1 MRKTFSRFRDFA
13 ILRFSITRSSNDPIT
28 RFAHAAIVSLLIITT
43 LSLSSFADSVHDIAQ
58 RVDRRYNHLTTL
70 KAHFEESYNGAGIA
84 RNESGELW
92 LQKPGKMRWQYEQPA
107 QKLFIVDGKNAYF
120 YVPSERQARKMPA
133 KKLDD
138 FRSPIRYLLG
148 KTKLENEFNNLAIS
162 TELPKQ
168 AGNVVLQGIPK
179 GMEDR
184 VQRVLLE
191 ITPANQIA
199 RIQIEEIDGSIT
211 EFRFRDIQENVAVNA
226 ELFRF
231 SPPPGVEIIQAENL
245 EP

>member
-1 MRKTFSRFRDFA
+1 MPLLLALLVVSASFSDQT
-13 ILRFSITRSSNDPIT
+13 S
-28 RFAHAAIVSLLIITT
+28 VSQ
-43 LSLSSFADSVHDIAQ
+43 IAS

-70 KAHFEESYNGAGIA
+70 KAQFQENYNGAGLA

-92 LQKPGKMRWQYEQPA
+92 LQKPGKMRWQYEQPTA
-107 QKLFIVDGKNAYF
+107 KLFVVDGKNAFF
-120 YVPSERQARKMPA
+120 YVPSERQARRMPA

-148 KTKLENEFNNLAIS
+148 RTKLQQEFTKLAIS
-162 TELPKQ
+162 SEAPKQ
-168 AGNVVLQGIPK
+168 PGDVVLEGVPK

-191 ITPANQIA
+191 ITPSDQIG
-199 RIQIEEIDGSIT
+199 RIYIEELDGSTT
-211 EFRFRDIQENVAVNA
+211 EFIFRDLEENVAVKSD
-226 ELFRF
+226 LFRF
-231 SPPPGVEIIQAENL
+231 TPPAGVEIVESENV

>member
-1 MRKTFSRFRDFA
+1 GHKGQRMRSQRMWMRPCLALLLLLLAANLFA
-13 ILRFSITRSSNDPIT
+13 
-28 RFAHAAIVSLLIITT
+28 
-43 LSLSSFADSVHDIAQ
+43 ADTVHDIAH
-58 RVDRRYNHLTTL
+58 RVDARYNHLTTL
-70 KAHFEESYNGAGIA
+70 KANFEESYDGAGIT

-92 LQKPGKMRWQYEQPA
+92 LQKPGKMRWQYEQPT

-148 KTKLENEFNNLAIS
+148 KTKLQSEFNNLAIS

-168 AGNVVLQGIPK
+168 TGDVVLQGIPK

-184 VQRVLLE
+184 VERVLLE

-199 RIQIEEIDGSIT
+199 RIRIEEIDGSVT
-211 EFRFRDIQENVAVNA
+211 EFLFQDIQENVPVKA

-231 SPPPGVEIIQAENL
+231 SPPPGVEIIEAENV